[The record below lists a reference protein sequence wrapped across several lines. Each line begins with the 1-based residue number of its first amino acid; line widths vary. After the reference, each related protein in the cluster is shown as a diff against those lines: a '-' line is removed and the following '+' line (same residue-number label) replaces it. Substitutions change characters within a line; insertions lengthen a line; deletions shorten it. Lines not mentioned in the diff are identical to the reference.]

1 MLIHGDRQTPERYV
15 NPAPHTISSEDR
27 DLTRTSELT
36 LTKILTLT
44 FYLDLDFQS
53 PASYDHDPYIA
64 IRARAKNQGQ
74 MSVQKVRLETKG
86 QTDTTD
92 LQYLCC

>member
-1 MLIHGDRQTPERYV
+1 
-15 NPAPHTISSEDR
+15 
-27 DLTRTSELT
+27 

-53 PASYDHDPYIA
+53 PASYDHDPHIA
-64 IRARAKNQGQ
+64 IRAKNQGQ

-92 LQYLCC
+92 CNTFAANAVDNYGKAGTM